1 MEVACFG
8 EWGGLGTRG
17 AVLGLGGAARWRLK
31 AWTWVGVVVV
41 MVGEEGR
48 LRMGGGGS
56 GAAILDAVL
65 SWWRFGYGCESTG
78 EGEWE

>member
-8 EWGGLGTRG
+8 EWGWLGTRG

-48 LRMGGGGS
+48 LRMGGGGAS
-56 GAAILDAVL
+56 ILAAVL
-65 SWWRFGYGCESTG
+65 SWWRFGYGFESTG